1 MKLLRDLRLGTKLLI
16 LLEAARDPNVK
27 LKAIAARLGMTVQGV
42 SEYMHRMREE
52 GLLHEIGG
60 YRPTKKGV
68 QFLHENLRELREFVE
83 ESWKGT
89 MIITSCSAL
98 AMDDISKG
106 ERVGLFMNEG
116 LLCAY
121 SGKSSTSTG
130 VAESDARAGGVVVV
144 KDLEGI
150 VELRPGKVYMLR
162 VHRPMLSG
170 TDAGQISVLKRR
182 IKEAMGAIV
191 AIHGLDAQ
199 VLARRLGLK
208 VDVRFSPVES
218 VIEACQKGL
227 DVLLLVS
234 GELADDL
241 LARVR
246 EENSQREER
255 IPVVEL

>member
-27 LKAIAARLGMTVQGV
+27 LKAIAGRLGMTVQGV

-68 QFLHENLRELREFVE
+68 QFLHENLQELRKFVE

-98 AMDDISKG
+98 AMDSISKG
-106 ERVGLFMNEG
+106 ERVGLFMDDG

-121 SGKSSTSTG
+121 SGKDSTSTG
-130 VAESDARAGGVVVV
+130 VAECDARAGEIVII

-150 VELRPGKVYMLR
+150 VELRPGKIYMLR
-162 VHRPMLSG
+162 AHRAMLTG
-170 TDAGQISVLKRR
+170 DDAKQMSVLRHR
-182 IKEAMGAIV
+182 INVARGAVV
-191 AIHGLDAQ
+191 AVHGLDAQ
-199 VLARRLGLK
+199 VLAKQLGLMT
-208 VDVRFSPVES
+208 DIRFSPIES
-218 VIEACQKGL
+218 TIEASQKGL
-227 DVLLLVS
+227 DVLLIIS
-234 GELADDL
+234 SELADDL
-241 LARVR
+241 LARVK
-246 EENSQREER
+246 EENFLSEER
-255 IPVVEL
+255 IVVVEL